1 MLHNLNTAESLTLL
15 DRTLLMKHSVQFEID
30 SLRDVGKQYVQKLK
44 LDNLVQQEFAQN
56 EANLTYAERRTKEAE
71 DKVKRDKLA
80 LMEAQ
85 MDVIKVK
92 QELSEC
98 TYNVT
103 AMELIRKRSE
113 GDVTKLNLSL
123 ERR

>member
-1 MLHNLNTAESLTLL
+1 M
-15 DRTLLMKHSVQFEID
+15 
-30 SLRDVGKQYVQKLK
+30 
-44 LDNLVQQEFAQN
+44 
-56 EANLTYAERRTKEAE
+56 EAE
-71 DKVKRDKLA
+71 DKVEHDKLA

-103 AMELIRKRSE
+103 AMELIRKRNE